1 ATIATPEW
9 ELAPNHIAPGAL
21 TRDARPVTSQT
32 WFLALQAVP
41 PLALAAATLW
51 ARRRDRLWADP
62 TYHRRLAARR
72 RVDEEVE
79 AMQRAASA
87 GDTQA
92 FFAAARRAV
101 QARLSASPERAAE
114 SLTLAEM
121 EALVEPGSEQLAELR
136 ALVGQADAV
145 AYSGEHL
152 PPEKLAAWRER
163 TVALLRALDRAKGR
177 KR

>member
-1 ATIATPEW
+1 
-9 ELAPNHIAPGAL
+9 
-21 TRDARPVTSQT
+21 
-32 WFLALQAVP
+32 
-41 PLALAAATLW
+41 
-51 ARRRDRLWADP
+51 
-62 TYHRRLAARR
+62 
-72 RVDEEVE
+72 
-79 AMQRAASA
+79 MQRAASA